1 MRRDDSFALAVTMRS
16 AFFKCTR
23 NFPHPHYI
31 FFASAA
37 SCGVDKETTM
47 LDIQRY
53 DQLGAMK
60 IDWLD
65 AHYHFS
71 FASYHNPNRMGL
83 GSLRVINDDIVKAG
97 GGFAPHPHR
106 DMEIIT
112 YVREGAITHEDS
124 LGNRGKTAAGD
135 IQVMS
140 AGSGI
145 THSEWNEETVDT
157 RLYQIWIHS
166 RNKGTPPRWE
176 AKQFPKSE
184 GALHLL
190 ASGNLADKEKGALWI
205 DSDAAIWGGVLK
217 AKQSWQQPLRAA
229 AYLLVSTGEVV
240 INGETLK
247 KGDGVAIT
255 HQPMLEITANTA
267 SELVLIDLAT

>member
-1 MRRDDSFALAVTMRS
+1 
-16 AFFKCTR
+16 
-23 NFPHPHYI
+23 
-31 FFASAA
+31 
-37 SCGVDKETTM
+37 M

-53 DQLGAMK
+53 DQLGTMN
-60 IDWLD
+60 IDWLN

-71 FASYHNPNRMGL
+71 FANYHNPRRMGL
-83 GSLRVINDDIVKAG
+83 GALRVINDDIVKAG

-145 THSEWNEETVDT
+145 EHSEWNEEAVDT

-166 RNKGTPPRWE
+166 REKGTKPRWE
-176 AKQFPKSE
+176 AKQFPKAE
-184 GALHLL
+184 GALHML
-190 ASGNLADKEKGALWI
+190 ASGHSGDDAKGALWI
-205 DSDAAIWGGVLK
+205 DSAARIWGGVLK
-217 AKQSWQQPLRAA
+217 AGQAWQQPLGSA
-229 AYLLVSTGEVV
+229 AYLLVSTGE
-240 INGETLK
+240 ITIDGQTLK
-247 KGDGVAIT
+247 KGDGAAIT
-255 HQPMLEITANTA
+255 DLAMLDITANQP
-267 SELVLIDLAT
+267 SELVLIDLD

>member
-1 MRRDDSFALAVTMRS
+1 
-16 AFFKCTR
+16 
-23 NFPHPHYI
+23 
-31 FFASAA
+31 
-37 SCGVDKETTM
+37 M

-53 DQLGAMK
+53 DQLGTMN
-60 IDWLD
+60 IDWLN

-71 FASYHNPNRMGL
+71 FANYHNPKRMGL
-83 GSLRVINDDIVKAG
+83 GALRVINDDIVKAG

-145 THSEWNEETVDT
+145 EHSEWNEEAIDT

-166 RNKGTPPRWE
+166 REKGTKPRWE
-176 AKQFPKSE
+176 AKQFPKAE
-184 GALHLL
+184 GALHVL
-190 ASGNLADKEKGALWI
+190 ASGHAGDDAKGALWI
-205 DSDAAIWGGVLK
+205 DSDARIWGGVLK
-217 AKQSWQQPLRAA
+217 AGQRWEQKLGQA

-240 INGETLK
+240 IGGETLHM
-247 KGDGVAIT
+247 GDGVAIT
-255 HQPMLEITANTA
+255 DQAMLEITANQP
-267 SELVLIDLAT
+267 SELVLINLD

>member
-1 MRRDDSFALAVTMRS
+1 
-16 AFFKCTR
+16 
-23 NFPHPHYI
+23 
-31 FFASAA
+31 
-37 SCGVDKETTM
+37 M

-53 DQLGAMK
+53 DQLGHA
-60 IDWLD
+60 DHGWLN
-65 AHYHFS
+65 AHFHFS
-71 FASYHNPNRMGL
+71 FAEYHNPARMGL
-83 GSLRVINDDIVKAG
+83 GPLRVINDDIIQAG

-145 THSEWNEETVDT
+145 IHSEWNEEKGQT

-176 AKQFPKSE
+176 AKQFPKAK

-190 ASGNLADKEKGALWI
+190 ASGNEADKQKDALWI
-205 DSDAAIWGGVLK
+205 DSNGAIWGGVLK
-217 AKQSWQQPLRAA
+217 AGQVWSQPLSGA
-229 AYLLVSTGEVV
+229 AYLLVSTGE
-240 INGETLK
+240 ITIEGHILK

-255 HQPMLEITANTA
+255 DMPQLSIAANEV
-267 SELVLIDLAT
+267 SELVLIDLNEA

>member
-1 MRRDDSFALAVTMRS
+1 
-16 AFFKCTR
+16 
-23 NFPHPHYI
+23 
-31 FFASAA
+31 
-37 SCGVDKETTM
+37 M

-53 DQLGAMK
+53 DALGAMK

-71 FASYHNPNRMGL
+71 FANYHNPERMGL
-83 GSLRVINDDIVKAG
+83 GPLRVINDDIVKAG

-124 LGNRGKTAAGD
+124 LGNRGKTEAGD

-145 THSEWNEETVDT
+145 THSEWNEEKVDT
-157 RLYQIWIHS
+157 RLYQIWIHA

-176 AKQFPKSE
+176 ARKFPKTE
-184 GALHLL
+184 GGLRLL
-190 ASGNLADKEKGALWI
+190 SSGHTEDADKGAIWI
-205 DSDAAIWGGVLK
+205 DSDARIWGGTLK
-217 AKQSWQQPLRAA
+217 AGQEWNQPLSGAG
-229 AYLLVSTGEVV
+229 YLLVSTGEVR
-240 INGETLK
+240 IDGETLRR
-247 KGDGVAIT
+247 GDGVAIT
-255 HQPMLEITANTA
+255 DRPTLALVASEA
-267 SELVLIDLAT
+267 SELVLIDLAKAA